1 MIKTVVRNI
10 INKNDRNLNP
20 NISQEAF
27 FSIECNY
34 NGLIYEINHFY
45 NNFKFQKLKI
55 SNLIFMNNPIN
66 RRYF

>member
-34 NGLIYEINHFY
+34 NGLIYEINHF
-45 NNFKFQKLKI
+45 NNFKT
-55 SNLIFMNNPIN
+55 
-66 RRYF
+66 